1 MVISNKSP
9 IAQARKDIN
18 RFNRAVKK
26 CQRELAAMKTSLRV
40 LEGEDQVE
48 TDLRKFEEDLEA
60 MLDFVEET
68 SRLMRARWLSASM
81 IARNGKSRREIP

>member
-1 MVISNKSP
+1 MPISNQSP

-26 CQRELAAMKTSLRV
+26 CKRELVTMKTSLRV

-48 TDLRKFEEDLEA
+48 ADLRKFEEDLEA
-60 MLDFVEET
+60 MLDFLEET
-68 SRLMRARWLSASM
+68 SRLMRAMWVSTTM
-81 IARNGKSRREIP
+81 IDPNS

>member
-26 CQRELAAMKTSLRV
+26 CQRELVAMKTSLRV

-48 TDLRKFEEDLEA
+48 ADLRKFEEDLEA
-60 MLDFVEET
+60 MLDFLEET
-68 SRLMRARWLSASM
+68 TRLMRARWLSASM
-81 IARNGKSRREIP
+81 IDPNS

>member
-1 MVISNKSP
+1 MPISNKSP

-26 CQRELAAMKTSLRV
+26 CKRELVTMKTSLRV

-48 TDLRKFEEDLEA
+48 ADLRKFEEDLEA
-60 MLDFVEET
+60 MLDFLEET
-68 SRLMRARWLSASM
+68 SRLMRARWLSTTM
-81 IARNGKSRREIP
+81 IDPNR